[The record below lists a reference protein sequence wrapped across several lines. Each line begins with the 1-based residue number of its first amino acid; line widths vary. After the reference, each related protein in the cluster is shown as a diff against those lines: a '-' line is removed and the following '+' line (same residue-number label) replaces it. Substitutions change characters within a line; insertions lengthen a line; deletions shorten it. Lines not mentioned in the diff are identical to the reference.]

1 MAKKETCPEEVFGEI
16 ISSGSYKTMSKK
28 EIKDLNLDIMQK
40 IELKTK
46 LDLDKQ
52 EEFRR
57 AVEARG
63 GYQNKLEEFR
73 DKFGNMLI
81 EGKRKAKIV
90 GAVAIAIGS
99 VGLGIYNDAW
109 RVKFMSEMVN
119 EVPQI
124 VETMKAQREE
134 VDTISRKPFV
144 YVIEPDGT
152 KTTEIIYDSKNNV
165 FTIEDIGDL
174 EEISREEFEQKKQM
188 YIQKQEK
195 EIASNSQEQNISEQD
210 EMELSR

>member
-1 MAKKETCPEEVFGEI
+1 MI
-16 ISSGSYKTMSKK
+16 IF
-28 EIKDLNLDIMQK
+28 ILFMQK

-99 VGLGIYNDAW
+99 VGLGIYNEAW

-134 VDTISRKPFV
+134 VDTISRKPFI

-165 FTIEDIGDL
+165 FTIEDIGDR

-195 EIASNSQEQNISEQD
+195 KIASNSQEQNISEQD